1 MGVACPT
8 GVALRRAQRGV
19 ASLRP
24 TIGPMNDGSSIP
36 AEIQEAAEARAR
48 ARADQDWATADRLR
62 AEIEAAGWRVVDRGR
77 AFRLEPAS
85 PPDVEHEG
93 ETLYGRSDAVP
104 SRLSEPDVGLA
115 SVVLV
120 VEPGDPAT
128 IDAVTANA
136 RHAPP
141 DVDLV
146 VVGDGIGDATAI
158 GIRAALEQS
167 PLPATQRELIRT
179 SAPLGRAAALNVGI
193 RRARA
198 ATVITIDSCIE
209 PTDAYVEP
217 LVAPL
222 SDTSVAVAGPFGLDT
237 ADLRRFEEVP
247 PPPARPVDV
256 SAVEGYLMAF
266 RRADAA
272 ERGPLDEAF
281 RFYRNLDIW
290 WSLVLRDE
298 GEDRP
303 PRRAVAVPDVPVLR
317 REPYAWT
324 ARNPA
329 ERERLSKRNFYRL
342 LDRFRG
348 RADLAAPSG

>member
-1 MGVACPT
+1 
-8 GVALRRAQRGV
+8 
-19 ASLRP
+19 
-24 TIGPMNDGSSIP
+24 MNQGSSIP
-36 AEIQEAAEARAR
+36 AELQEAAEARSR

-62 AEIEAAGWRVVDRGR
+62 AEIEAAGWRVIDRGR
-77 AFRLEPAS
+77 AFRLERAS
-85 PPDVEHEG
+85 PPNLEHDG
-93 ETLYGRSDAVP
+93 EILYGSSDAVP
-104 SRLSEPDVGLA
+104 SRLSEAEVGLA
-115 SVVLV
+115 SIVLV

-158 GIRAALEQS
+158 GIREALEHS
-167 PLPATQRELIRT
+167 PLPGAQRELIRT

-198 ATVITIDSCIE
+198 AHVITIDPCVE
-209 PTDAYVEP
+209 PTDAYVSP
-217 LVAPL
+217 LAAAL
-222 SDTSVAVAGPFGLDT
+222 LDASVAVAGPFGLGT
-237 ADLRRFEEVP
+237 ADLRRFEAVP
-247 PPPARPVDV
+247 PPPDRPVDV
-256 SAVEGYLMAF
+256 AAVEGYLMAF

-272 ERGPLDEAF
+272 ARGPLDEAF

-290 WSLVLRDE
+290 WSFVLRDE

-303 PRRAVAVPDVPVLR
+303 PRRAVAVPVVPVLR
-317 REPYAWT
+317 REPHAWT
-324 ARNPA
+324 AREPA

-348 RADLAAPSG
+348 RTDLALPGS